1 MFSIFRKFQN
11 DANVSFVILKVY
23 KNLWKMSPLNRIKN
37 KGVLSTLE
45 RFIRE
50 MNLLEVVYIMSGRIC
65 LELQMLFLDVLEMS
79 TGNQYCGI
87 RRDPLHTYVAQK
99 ATTRD

>member
-1 MFSIFRKFQN
+1 MQVLNFQKISKRRN
-11 DANVSFVILKVY
+11 FFFVILKVY

-50 MNLLEVVYIMSGRIC
+50 MNLTEVVYIMSGRIC
-65 LELQMLFLDVLEMS
+65 IELKINVVSGPDLEMS

-87 RRDPLHTYVAQK
+87 RRDPLYT
-99 ATTRD
+99 